1 MRIIDRDL
9 AFYESMIEGHA
20 RDIRECRH
28 GEEPRHVDLRDA
40 AATVRDAA
48 ATVRD
53 ALAHYQALIDAAKTD

>member
-9 AFYESMIEGHA
+9 SFYESMIEGHA

-28 GEEPRHVDLRDA
+28 GEESRHVDLRDG
-40 AATVRDAA
+40 A

-53 ALAHYQALIDAAKTD
+53 ALARYQALIDAAKTG